1 MKLSHNALVAVVD
14 GSKLNLFE
22 NTDSQGGVALKA
34 LPAAHLEGHSGGSGG
49 RHPDSSANPSHGQGA
64 EDDFAAS
71 VAAHLEKLVSAGDVR
86 QMVLIAAPKTL
97 GELRK
102 QLSKSAAAAVVGE
115 LAKDLTGHSA
125 KDIEAAIAAAG

>member
-1 MKLSHNALVAVVD
+1 MKLHHNALVAVVD

-34 LPAAHLEGHSGGSGG
+34 LPAAHLDGRSGGSGG
-49 RHPDSSANPSHGQGA
+49 RHHDSSANPSHGQGA

-71 VAAHLEKLVSAGDVR
+71 VAAHLEKVVSAQGSR
-86 QMVLIAAPKTL
+86 QIVLVAAPKTL

-102 QLSKSAAAAVVGE
+102 HLSKAASAAVVGE

-125 KDIEAAIAAAG
+125 HDVEKAIEAAA